1 MKGRTS
7 IPLIPHPL
15 YRGYNYSQ
23 PHPKK
28 LHHLAKLFCTFY
40 TRFRS
45 LWLTFPLDWEV
56 FRACPGSGRKD
67 RGFIIPHS
75 HPPANASPPPS
86 AHTASA
92 PCHLWQTVSTLV
104 ACPHSQSNSGKH
116 FPEKG
121 GSE

>member
-7 IPLIPHPL
+7 NPLIPHPL

-23 PHPKK
+23 PHPKE
-28 LHHLAKLFCTFY
+28 LHHLAYFICTLY

-67 RGFIIPHS
+67 RGFIIPRS
-75 HPPANASPPPS
+75 HPPAKASPPPS
-86 AHTASA
+86 SPTGSA
-92 PCHLWQTVSTLV
+92 PSHLSQTVSTP
-104 ACPHSQSNSGKH
+104 ATCP
-116 FPEKG
+116 
-121 GSE
+121 